1 MKRRADGLP
10 FICKCNRITESQYY
24 GCKVL
29 CSSNKIRLVTVE
41 KINIEVYYR
50 RDKTKIVSEMN
61 SLLQYLYS
69 VLVTSVGDF
78 SCLSGFILDRFIFL
92 SDETWNIFM

>member
-1 MKRRADGLP
+1 MKRRADGLL
-10 FICKCNRITESQYY
+10 FMCKCNRITEWQYY

-29 CSSNKIRLVTVE
+29 CSSNKIRLLTVE

-61 SLLQYLYS
+61 SLLQYSYS
-69 VLVTSVGDF
+69 VLMTSVVDL
-78 SCLSGFILDRFIFL
+78 SCLSGFILDRFIFF
-92 SDETWNIFM
+92 T